1 MNFDLLIDKLAE
13 IIGVVLAI
21 GYLLL
26 AVRQIIWCWL
36 AWILSSLLYLYVMF
50 NAGLYM
56 EAALQIFYVAM
67 GLYGWMQWRKGNT
80 EDHLVVR
87 RWGLGHHLFAVSV
100 ILILTL
106 LSGEVLSNYTTAAMP
121 FMDALTTWG
130 AIVTT
135 YMVAKK
141 LIENWI
147 YWFVIDSISIY
158 LFVSRELYFTAVL
171 FFVYLFI
178 IIIGYRSWK
187 QMELVQG
194 ESSN

>member
-1 MNFDLLIDKLAE
+1 MSFDLLINNLAE

-21 GYLLL
+21 CYLLL

-36 AWILSSLLYLYVMF
+36 AWILSSCLYLYVMF

-67 GLYGWMQWRKGNT
+67 GFYGWMQWSKGDM

-87 RWGLGHHLFAVSV
+87 RWGLDGHLFAVAV

-106 LSGEVLSNYTTAAMP
+106 LSGEVLSNYTAAAMP

-158 LFVSRELYFTAVL
+158 LFISRELYFTAGL

-178 IIIGYRSWK
+178 IIFGYRSWK

>member
-1 MNFDLLIDKLAE
+1 MSFDLLIDNLAE

-67 GLYGWMQWRKGNT
+67 GLYGWMQWRKGGT

-87 RWGLGHHLFAVSV
+87 RWGLGNHLFAVSV

-158 LFVSRELYFTAVL
+158 LFISRELYFTAVL
-171 FFVYLFI
+171 FFIYLFI

>member
-1 MNFDLLIDKLAE
+1 MNFDLLIDNLAE

-67 GLYGWMQWRKGNT
+67 GLYGWMQWRKGGT

-87 RWGLGHHLFAVSV
+87 RWGLGNHLFAVSV

-135 YMVAKK
+135 YMVARK

>member
-135 YMVAKK
+135 YMVARK

>member
-1 MNFDLLIDKLAE
+1 MSFELLIDNLAE
-13 IIGVVLAI
+13 IIGMVFAI
-21 GYLLL
+21 CYLLL

-36 AWILSSLLYLYVMF
+36 AWILSSCLYLYVMF

-67 GLYGWMQWRKGNT
+67 GFYGWMQWSKGGT

-87 RWGLGHHLFAVSV
+87 RWGLDGHLFAVAV

-106 LSGEVLSNYTTAAMP
+106 LSGEVLSNYTAAAMP

-158 LFVSRELYFTAVL
+158 LFISRELYFTAGL

-178 IIIGYRSWK
+178 IIFGYRSWK

>member
-1 MNFDLLIDKLAE
+1 MSFELLIDNLAE
-13 IIGVVLAI
+13 IIGMVFAI
-21 GYLLL
+21 CYLLL

-36 AWILSSLLYLYVMF
+36 AWILSSCLYLYVMF

-67 GLYGWMQWRKGNT
+67 GFYGWMQWSKGGT

-87 RWGLGHHLFAVSV
+87 RWGFGSHLFAVAV

-106 LSGEVLSNYTTAAMP
+106 LSGEVLSNYTATAMP

-158 LFVSRELYFTAVL
+158 LFISRELYFTAGL

-178 IIIGYRSWK
+178 IIFGYRSWK

>member
-1 MNFDLLIDKLAE
+1 MNFDLLIDNLAE

-158 LFVSRELYFTAVL
+158 LFISRELYFTAVL

>member
-1 MNFDLLIDKLAE
+1 MSFDLLINNLAE

-21 GYLLL
+21 CYLLL

-36 AWILSSLLYLYVMF
+36 AWILSSCLYLYVMF

-56 EAALQIFYVAM
+56 EAALQIFYVVM
-67 GLYGWMQWRKGNT
+67 GFYGWMQWSKGGT

-87 RWGLGHHLFAVSV
+87 RWGFGSHLFAVAV

-106 LSGEVLSNYTTAAMP
+106 LSGEVLSNYTAAAMP

-158 LFVSRELYFTAVL
+158 LFISRELYFTAGL

-178 IIIGYRSWK
+178 IIFGYRSWK

>member
-1 MNFDLLIDKLAE
+1 MSFDALIDNLAE
-13 IIGVVLAI
+13 IIGVMFAI

-67 GLYGWMQWRKGNT
+67 GLYGWMQWSKVGT
-80 EDHLVVR
+80 EEHLVVR
-87 RWGLGHHLFAVSV
+87 RWGLGNHLFAVSV

-158 LFVSRELYFTAVL
+158 LFISRELYFTAVL

-178 IIIGYRSWK
+178 IIYGYRSWK
-187 QMELVQG
+187 QMELAQG
-194 ESSN
+194 ESSH

>member
-1 MNFDLLIDKLAE
+1 MNFDLLIDNLAE

-67 GLYGWMQWRKGNT
+67 GLYGWMQWRKGGT

-87 RWGLGHHLFAVSV
+87 RWGLGNHLFAVSV